1 MNDKYLK
8 IVFSFLLLIFSLSAY
23 SQKECAG
30 QINLY
35 NDKGEKN
42 GFWREQN
49 NYRIT
54 ELYYQNGIEI
64 ILTANQIAKIR
75 GFGMDDNEL
84 KINYD
89 KLPIKSRKEMKINGK
104 DLVQEAGVKPGKIMG
119 EILNKLEKEI
129 VFGNII
135 NDKEILI
142 ENAKKLL
149 EEKV

>member
-1 MNDKYLK
+1 
-8 IVFSFLLLIFSLSAY
+8 
-23 SQKECAG
+23 
-30 QINLY
+30 
-35 NDKGEKN
+35 
-42 GFWREQN
+42 
-49 NYRIT
+49 
-54 ELYYQNGIEI
+54 
-64 ILTANQIAKIR
+64 
-75 GFGMDDNEL
+75 MDDNER